1 MTSRC
6 LGLEEP
12 LTLSL
17 WLKTAEA
24 YLIPTDL
31 LTHLCVG
38 KERGSFGPSVQQE
51 FGGRGL
57 LGWKWVHTC
66 PNTHT
71 CDAFL
76 CTHILLQV
84 LSVSSSAQFI
94 PSPGWSK
101 CREPITRHFGELVQ
115 QGEGKKKFS
124 RAVELWFGSPA

>member
-38 KERGSFGPSVQQE
+38 KERGSFGVW
-51 FGGRGL
+51 GKRAAGL
-57 LGWKWVHTC
+57 EMGSYLPEHT
-66 PNTHT
+66 H
-71 CDAFL
+71 
-76 CTHILLQV
+76 V
-84 LSVSSSAQFI
+84 
-94 PSPGWSK
+94 
-101 CREPITRHFGELVQ
+101 
-115 QGEGKKKFS
+115 
-124 RAVELWFGSPA
+124 